1 VVARARF
8 ATEPELARRN
18 TTGAGGSGDSE
29 LRNQRLRRLET
40 ELRLTKARLQASM
53 EALESSKAELRDVA
67 AERERDQERQRLL
80 IAELQHRVKNILS
93 VVRSI
98 TTRTLLSSD
107 RLDDF
112 AAHFDGRLRALAR
125 IQAVL
130 ARQPEAEVE
139 LDEIVHEELLSHAT
153 HEGRQVEVHGPRVR
167 LRQKAAETF
176 ALALHELATN
186 AMKYGAL
193 SSPAGRV
200 TIGWRVTSSEA
211 GPMLVFEWR
220 ETGVAVVNRTP
231 ARIGF
236 GRELIEQ
243 GLPGDLPGA
252 ATSFS
257 FGPGGLQCM
266 VELPMNQYAAQ
277 PLQQQAEQA
286 GPGRASVNGR

>member
-1 VVARARF
+1 V
-8 ATEPELARRN
+8 TEPELAKRK
-18 TTGAGGSGDSE
+18 TTGIGGSGVGE
-29 LRNQRLRRLET
+29 LRDERVQRLEA
-40 ELRLTKARLQASM
+40 ELQLTKARLQASIV
-53 EALESSKAELRDVA
+53 ELESARQELRDIIT
-67 AERERDQERQRLL
+67 ERRRDEERQRML

-153 HEGRQVEVHGPRVR
+153 HDGRQIEVQGPRVR
-167 LRQKAAETF
+167 LRHKAAETF

-186 AMKYGAL
+186 AVKYGAL
-193 SSPAGRV
+193 ASPAGRV
-200 TIGWRVTSSEA
+200 TIGWRVMNSSA
-211 GPMLVFEWR
+211 APMLLFEWR
-220 ETGVAVVNRTP
+220 ETGVAVVDPTP

-243 GLPGDLPGA
+243 GLPYDLPGA
-252 ATSFS
+252 ATSIS
-257 FGPGGLQCM
+257 FGPGGLQCV
-266 VELPMNQYAAQ
+266 VELPMNYYVAQ
-277 PLQQQAEQA
+277 PL
-286 GPGRASVNGR
+286 